1 MKIIRCCDFFQD
13 FVKFCEKYGFPQ
25 KIMKKLKMSMWN
37 RVWNRGGGIVV
48 ESCVFIVN
56 YSVFDKKVVTEKMW
70 NRGGIVVES

>member
-1 MKIIRCCDFFQD
+1 
-13 FVKFCEKYGFPQ
+13 
-25 KIMKKLKMSMWN
+25 MKKLKMSMWN